1 MGDAESKLSYA
12 FCAYLCQFLHSSLA
26 MTLAHTYVNFCIAY
40 FRLTDSL

>member
-12 FCAYLCQFLHSSLA
+12 FCAYLLQFLHTSLA
-26 MTLAHTYVNFCIAY
+26 MKLAHTYVNFCIAN